1 MYLYKLVLK
10 NGMAYIVESEKD
22 IVSFLETEI
31 KAAKWNSFYLV
42 ADNIDYVG
50 YNPFYT
56 NMVTLK
62 IDEII
67 GIENYVQV

>member
-10 NGMAYIVESEKD
+10 NGMAYIVESEKN

-31 KAAKWNSFYLV
+31 KAVKWNSFYLV
-42 ADNIDYVG
+42 TDNINYVG
-50 YNPFYT
+50 HNPFYT

-67 GIENYVQV
+67 GIENYV